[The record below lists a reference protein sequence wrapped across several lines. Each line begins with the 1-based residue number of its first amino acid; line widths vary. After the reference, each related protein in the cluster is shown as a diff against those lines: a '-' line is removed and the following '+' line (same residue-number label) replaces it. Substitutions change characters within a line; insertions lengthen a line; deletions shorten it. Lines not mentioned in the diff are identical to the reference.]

1 MLGEII
7 SKYIRHTL
15 PADKKYTPFTY
26 LRSEEKIE
34 LEIPFSPEKRVRI
47 KAYIDRVDRHNGKI
61 HIIDYKTGGDKT
73 SFQSMERLFDHN
85 INHREKAV
93 MQVLLYCKMYAL
105 KHDTGEDI
113 HPSIYLIQKL
123 FRDFDPEIRI
133 KQGNQ
138 YETIES
144 YLSCN
149 TEYTEVFNRCIS
161 EIFDPAVPFS
171 QTPCTDHC
179 QYCDFTGLCKR

>member
-1 MLGEII
+1 
-7 SKYIRHTL
+7 
-15 PADKKYTPFTY
+15 
-26 LRSEEKIE
+26 
-34 LEIPFSPEKRVRI
+34 
-47 KAYIDRVDRHNGKI
+47 
-61 HIIDYKTGGDKT
+61 
-73 SFQSMERLFDHN
+73 
-85 INHREKAV
+85 

-161 EIFDPAVPFS
+161 EIFDPAFLFLKLHVQITVNIVIS
-171 QTPCTDHC
+171 QVYVKDKITKKVQDS
-179 QYCDFTGLCKR
+179 QSFFIIKRTAQNILQPHLF